1 MLKIKI
7 LYRVYFEENRP
18 TERSVLYTCTEN
30 NFATRVDELN
40 FNFQTVIVE
49 NLFNSKFIFK
59 GKQESNQLGVDQFT
73 CLTVLLR
80 DIYTR
85 VFQVR
90 VVFFAFRLSD
100 SSRSAITQKLI
111 LLRSSSTLH
120 LQIKCRE

>member
-49 NLFNSKFIFK
+49 NLPDAFNSKFIFK

-90 VVFFAFRLSD
+90 VVFLRFA
-100 SSRSAITQKLI
+100 
-111 LLRSSSTLH
+111 
-120 LQIKCRE
+120 